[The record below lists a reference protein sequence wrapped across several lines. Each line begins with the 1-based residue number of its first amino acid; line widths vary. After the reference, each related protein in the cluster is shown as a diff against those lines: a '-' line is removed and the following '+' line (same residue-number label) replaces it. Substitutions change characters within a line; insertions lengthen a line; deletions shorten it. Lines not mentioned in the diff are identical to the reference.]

1 MIPVSVDFHPIGE
14 ALQSENF
21 PSLSFFVVRELKHG
35 DPAKLLLGGKK
46 EFGCKDDAH
55 GELLC
60 FP

>member
-1 MIPVSVDFHPIGE
+1 MIPVSVGFHPIGE
-14 ALQSENF
+14 ALQNENF
-21 PSLSFFVVRELKHG
+21 PSLSFSAVNELKQG

-55 GELLC
+55 DELLY